1 MAKKPVLHGPVVDD
15 QKQAEGALA
24 EMAALV
30 RKMAQA
36 KLAMQEECDAAKA
49 KANDIITPLEA
60 RHKELDAA
68 LKKWATMN
76 KSVLFAERKTL
87 DLAFGVIGFIAST
100 KIKQMN
106 GMSEADTLAKLKQFG
121 FVEGIR
127 VMETPDKEAMEKW
140 PDDRLALVGCVRST
154 TDKWHCKTKPEKLSA

>member
-1 MAKKPVLHGPVVDD
+1 MAKKAALHGPVVDD

-24 EMAALV
+24 EMAALE

-36 KLAMQEECDAAKA
+36 KLDMQEECDAAKA
-49 KANDIITPLEA
+49 KAGETIAPLES
-60 RHKELDAA
+60 RYKELDAA

-87 DLAFGVIGFIAST
+87 DLAFGVIGFLAST

-106 GMSEADTLAKLKQFG
+106 NVSEADTLAKLKQFG
-121 FVEGIR
+121 FTDGIR
-127 VMETPDKEAMEKW
+127 LIETPDKEAMEKW
-140 PDDRLALVGCVRST
+140 PEDRLALVGCVRRT
-154 TDKWHCKTKPEKLSA
+154 TDNWHCKTKQEKTSA

>member
-1 MAKKPVLHGPVVDD
+1 MAKKATLHGPVVDD
-15 QKQAEGALA
+15 QRQAEGALA
-24 EMAALV
+24 EMAALE
-30 RKMAQA
+30 RKKAQA

-60 RHKELDAA
+60 RYKELDAA
-68 LKKWATMN
+68 LKKWAIMN

-106 GMSEADTLAKLKQFG
+106 GVSEADTLAKLKQFG

-127 VMETPDKEAMEKW
+127 VTETPDKEAMEKW
-140 PDDRLALVGCVRST
+140 PEDRLALVGCVRST
-154 TDKWHCKTKPEKLSA
+154 TDNWHCKPAQEKLSA